1 MQMKQVRG
9 IRGAT
14 VLTKDDPV
22 EMRSAVTELLT
33 QMLSENQLSKSD
45 LISII
50 FTATADLKS
59 EFPAV
64 AAREIGLGEIPL
76 LCAVEID
83 VPGALAKVVR
93 VLMHANSDKD
103 HKQINHIYLRGAQV
117 LRKDIAQ

>member
-1 MQMKQVRG
+1 MTGVQTCALP
-9 IRGAT
+9 ISAGAIAMPAAA
-14 VLTKDDPV
+14 K
-22 EMRSAVTELLT
+22 
-33 QMLSENQLSKSD
+33 MLSENQLSKSD

-83 VPGALAKVVR
+83 VPGALSKVVR
-93 VLMHANSDKD
+93 VLMHAHSDKD

>member
-1 MQMKQVRG
+1 MKQVRG

-22 EMRSAVTELLT
+22 EMRSAVSELLT

-83 VPGALAKVVR
+83 VPGALSKVVR
-93 VLMHANSDKD
+93 VLMHANSVKD